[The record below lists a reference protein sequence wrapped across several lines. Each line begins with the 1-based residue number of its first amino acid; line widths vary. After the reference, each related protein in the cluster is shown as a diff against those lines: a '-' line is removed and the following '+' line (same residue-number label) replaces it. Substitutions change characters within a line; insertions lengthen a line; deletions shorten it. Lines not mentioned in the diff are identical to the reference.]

1 MKDVLLMMHRRTMM
15 TNRLKEVF
23 QLQKWIRHF
32 RFLFRLEGQL
42 FRRII
47 IWLILSNKRE

>member
-23 QLQKWIRHF
+23 QLQK
-32 RFLFRLEGQL
+32 
-42 FRRII
+42 
-47 IWLILSNKRE
+47 